1 MSDKNQ
7 AKVSKWL
14 NGNRRLAE
22 KITDNKDSLT
32 DILDKVHDMKPE
44 NMGPVDGAIETIREL
59 VQLVKDWKDKKYS
72 GVSKTTI
79 VTIALCFVYF
89 VSPVD
94 IVPDVMPVAGL
105 LDDVLVL
112 KITLGQ
118 IGADLNR
125 YREWKAEQPE
135 R

>member
-14 NGNRRLAE
+14 DNNRKLAE
-22 KITDNKDSLT
+22 KITDNKDNLA
-32 DILDKVHDMKPE
+32 DILNKVQDMKPE
-44 NMGPVDGAIETIREL
+44 NMGPVDGAIETMKEL
-59 VQLVKDWKDKKYS
+59 VQMVKDWKDKKYS
-72 GVSKTTI
+72 GVSKVTI
-79 VTIALCFVYF
+79 VTIVLCFVYF
-89 VSPVD
+89 CSPVD
-94 IVPDVMPVAGL
+94 IVPDVVPVAGL

-125 YREWKAEQPE
+125 YREWRDAQTEE
-135 R
+135 